1 MIDPVT
7 LCQQLQQLWQS
18 DFPLSNAMQ
27 VQVKSF
33 EDHVLTTEAALAPN
47 TNTHGTAFAGS
58 LYAIEALTAWGAVY
72 LALAREQLDA
82 SIIHAAGQIE
92 FAKPIREAIV
102 ARCSIAEHIHGFGQ
116 LRETGK
122 LRLSLRTDVVAA
134 DELCSS
140 FSGDYVIRL
149 NPKAEHSTL

>member
-1 MIDPVT
+1 MIDPVS

-47 TNTHGTAFAGS
+47 TNIHGTAFAGS
-58 LYAIEALTAWGAVY
+58 LYAIEALTAWGAIY

-82 SIIHAAGQIE
+82 SIIHAAGQIN
-92 FAKPIREAIV
+92 FAKPIREAII
-102 ARCSIAEHIHGFGQ
+102 ARCSIAEHTHGFAQ

-122 LRLSLRTDVVAA
+122 LRLSLHTEVMAA
-134 DELCSS
+134 DEMCSS
-140 FSGDYVIRL
+140 FTGDYVIRL
-149 NPKAEHSTL
+149 NPKSENKSL